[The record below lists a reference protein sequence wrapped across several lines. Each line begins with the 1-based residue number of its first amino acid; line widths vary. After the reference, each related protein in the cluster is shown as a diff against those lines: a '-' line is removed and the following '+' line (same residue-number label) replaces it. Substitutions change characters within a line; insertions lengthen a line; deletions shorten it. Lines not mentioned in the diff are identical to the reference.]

1 MKISVIGCG
10 YVGLVTSLGFASKNL
25 KVTNIDLNKKKIREI
40 ERKKPHIY
48 EPGLNKLLLKEIN
61 TNYFITQDYS
71 ECVKSDCIFIA
82 VNTPHKKNGIDLSY
96 LISSCKKI
104 LSLLKKKNIK
114 KK

>member
-48 EPGLNKLLLKEIN
+48 EPGLNKLLLN
-61 TNYFITQDYS
+61 LHAA
-71 ECVKSDCIFIA
+71 KSF
-82 VNTPHKKNGIDLSY
+82 
-96 LISSCKKI
+96 SSN
-104 LSLLKKKNIK
+104 LLLT
-114 KK
+114 